1 MTRLLPL
8 LLLSC
13 SPAVSDK
20 QPSESL
26 PPGET
31 GAIGETGETDET
43 DGTDTVPDET
53 APPAV
58 ILFVGDGMGPQHVV
72 GGGLYANGAAG
83 SLTMETL
90 PYQGRLRTASLSGIT
105 DSAAAATAYATG
117 EKTWNRRL
125 GLDRD
130 EVELL
135 NLAEMARAR
144 GLSVGIVSTDT
155 LTGATPAG
163 FLVHTRSRGD
173 TDEIAAQTVA
183 DLPDVLL
190 GGGSGVLAPLLTGAD
205 VQLATTAADLLAANV
220 EDRPLVG
227 LFAEEEMPWV
237 ADGLGD
243 APTIAQMTEAALS
256 HLEGSPT
263 GFFLMVEGARI
274 DHASHG
280 NREDRVH
287 PETAAFDEAIAAA
300 MAWAEGR
307 EEVTLLVTADHE
319 TGGMTVAETGA
330 AGEIPETSWRWKQHT
345 NADVPVF
352 GMGDLA
358 SLFDGQRLD
367 ALWVHEVLAAAI
379 ESRPVEDPHVVSLVD
394 GWLDDVGEAVVTQ
407 TWETSFG
414 AGYNQLDAL
423 RLYAGTDG
431 LRIGVDGAFELD
443 DNAVVILLDV
453 DYGEGTGLGA
463 SDTEIDDSDG
473 AVESVL
479 STLEISVELDGL
491 GFDLAIAS
499 LGANEVAIEDFEDTS
514 GLRGLAEPWVNDE
527 SDLWWLNAAVNVD
540 DGNVAINGEAASDA
554 AAPGLTEHGLEAWV
568 PWEVLWSDGVADTGL
583 RLGVVVLL
591 VDADGDYTSNQALP
605 PLTDA
610 AEPGE
615 DEVAIRSAV
624 VLEVDGD
631 GVAVGAP
638 AVVE

>member
-1 MTRLLPL
+1 MTSLLPL

-13 SPAVSDK
+13 SPAVTDK
-20 QPSESL
+20 LPRDSSL
-26 PPGET
+26 PGET
-31 GAIGETGETDET
+31 GDIGETGETAE
-43 DGTDTVPDET
+43 TDTVPDT
-53 APPAV
+53 TDPPAV
-58 ILFVGDGMGPQHVV
+58 ILFVGDGMGPRHVV
-72 GGGLYANGAAG
+72 GGGIYANGEAG
-83 SLTMETL
+83 SLRMETL

-135 NLAEMARAR
+135 NLTEMARAR
-144 GLSVGIVSTDT
+144 SMSVGIVSTDT

-183 DLPDVLL
+183 ELPDVLL

-205 VQLATTAADLLAANV
+205 VQLATTAAELLAATV

-237 ADGLGD
+237 ADGLGE
-243 APTIAQMTEAALS
+243 APTVAQMTETALS
-256 HLEGSPT
+256 HLEDAPN
-263 GFFLMVEGARI
+263 GFFLVVEGARI

-287 PETAAFDEAIAAA
+287 LETVAFDEAIAAA
-300 MAWAEGR
+300 MAWAESR
-307 EEVTLLVTADHE
+307 DDVTLVVTADHE
-319 TGGMTVAETGA
+319 CGGMIVADTGA
-330 AGEIPETSWRWKQHT
+330 AGETPETSWRWKQHT

-352 GMGDLA
+352 GMGDRA
-358 SLFDGQRLD
+358 SLIDGQRLD
-367 ALWVHEVLAAAI
+367 ALWVHEVLSAAI
-379 ESRPVEDPHVVSLVD
+379 ESRPVEDPHIVSLVD
-394 GWLDDVGEAVVTQ
+394 GWLDDVGDAVVTQ

-414 AGYNQLDAL
+414 TGYNQLDAL

-463 SDTEIDDSDG
+463 SGTALSDTDG
-473 AVESVL
+473 AIESVL
-479 STLEISVELDGL
+479 SNLELSVELDGL

-514 GLRGLAEPWVNDE
+514 GLRGLRDPWANSDD
-527 SDLWWLNAAVNVD
+527 DLWWLSAAVNVD
-540 DGNVAINGEAASDA
+540 DGNVSLNGEAAPDA
-554 AAPGLTEHGLEAWV
+554 ADPGLTEHGLEAWV
-568 PWEVLWSDGVADTGL
+568 PWEVVWSDGVADTGL

-591 VDADGDYTSNQALP
+591 VDADGEYISNQALP
-605 PLTDA
+605 PLADA
-610 AEPGE
+610 DEPGE
-615 DEVAIRSAV
+615 DEVVVRSAV

-638 AVVE
+638 ELVE